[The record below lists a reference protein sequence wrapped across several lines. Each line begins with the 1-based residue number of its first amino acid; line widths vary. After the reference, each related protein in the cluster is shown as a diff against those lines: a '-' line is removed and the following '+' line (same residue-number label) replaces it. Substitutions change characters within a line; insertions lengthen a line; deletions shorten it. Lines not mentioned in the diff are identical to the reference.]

1 MGQPDL
7 VKRPCP
13 QYSDWNCKVFKVP
26 TTLEQSTGSVFQ
38 LSGLMTMQRLIIAI
52 LKWEDLKLMVATA
65 VRQQEKRTKQH
76 V

>member
-1 MGQPDL
+1 
-7 VKRPCP
+7 
-13 QYSDWNCKVFKVP
+13 
-26 TTLEQSTGSVFQ
+26 
-38 LSGLMTMQRLIIAI
+38 MQRLIIAI